1 VKRGSLL
8 LVAGLV
14 ALASVAS
21 GCGGGGDSST
31 TSSSTV
37 AGASGASG
45 EQGPTS
51 AAVDVTFA
59 SPSGNQANA
68 TGAYLLKANR
78 LPYLMNSL
86 AQAFEVPDEITVRG
100 VNGFGGGPFYS
111 PQNNTI
117 TFQYGFANLVFQT
130 MKQLNPQYNDYRLG
144 TAVGAVDSFI
154 LAHEFTHALIAIYD
168 LPVLGKEE
176 DAADELATL
185 ILLKAPQGGKYVFDA
200 AQFWYALSKQQRV
213 PSVSDYAD
221 VHSLDLQRAYAMIC
235 DLAGSSK
242 DAYQQV
248 AQLKLLP
255 PARLQG
261 CPAEYQQHVD
271 SFEQVL
277 GDHLQGSLAAG

>member
-1 VKRGSLL
+1 VKRGIVS
-8 LVAGLV
+8 LVAGLIAV
-14 ALASVAS
+14 G
-21 GCGGGGDSST
+21 GCGGGDD
-31 TSSSTV
+31 TSSSSTSPT
-37 AGASGASG
+37 AGASGA
-45 EQGPTS
+45 QGPTS

-59 SPSGNQANA
+59 EPTGSQANA

-78 LPYLMNSL
+78 IPFLMNSL
-86 AQAFEVPDEITVRG
+86 AQAFDVPAPITVRA
-100 VNGFGGGPFYS
+100 VNGFGGGPFYN
-111 PQNNTI
+111 PRNDTI
-117 TFQYGFANLVFQT
+117 TFQYGFANLVIQT
-130 MKQLNPQYNDYRLG
+130 MKQLNPQYNNYRLG

-154 LAHEFTHALIAIYD
+154 LAHEFTHALISIYD

-200 AQFWYALSKQQRV
+200 AQFWYGLSKSQRI
-213 PSVSDYAD
+213 PTISDYAD

-242 DAYQQV
+242 ANFQQV

-255 PARLQG
+255 PARLQT
-261 CPAEYQQHVD
+261 CPAEYKQHVE

-277 GDHLQGSLAAG
+277 GEHLQAPLSAAG